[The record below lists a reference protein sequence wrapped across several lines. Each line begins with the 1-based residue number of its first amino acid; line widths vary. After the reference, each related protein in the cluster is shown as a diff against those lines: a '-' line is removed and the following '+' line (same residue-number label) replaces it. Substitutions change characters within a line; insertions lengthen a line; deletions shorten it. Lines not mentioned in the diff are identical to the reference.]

1 MTGDIRVI
9 VADDHPIVRGGLR
22 ALIDA
27 TPGIVLVGEATDGD
41 AAIDLAM
48 RVRPDVV
55 LMDIA
60 MPGRNGIEAT
70 REIASNGWASAVLI
84 LTMFADDESIFA
96 AMRAGARGYLL
107 KDASHDEMR
116 RAIEAVGGGEAIFGA
131 GVAQRM
137 VGFFA
142 RARELGVQPFPE
154 LTDREREVLEE
165 LAKGASNATI
175 ANRLGISLKTVRN
188 HVSSILGKL
197 MVVDRA
203 GAIVRA
209 REAGFG
215 TSDERARR
223 PMRPPAAGSDGPEH
237 RGTAVP

>member
-1 MTGDIRVI
+1 ME
-9 VADDHPIVRGGLR
+9 
-22 ALIDA
+22 A
-27 TPGIVLVGEATDGD
+27 TPGIELVGEATNGD
-41 AAIDLAM
+41 QAIEIA
-48 RVRPDVV
+48 RQVRPDVV
-55 LMDIA
+55 LMDLA

-70 REIASNGWASAVLI
+70 REIAANGLAGAVLI

-107 KDASHDEMR
+107 KDAGHDEMR
-116 RAIEAVGGGEAIFGA
+116 RAIEGIGHGEAIFGA

-154 LTDREREVLEE
+154 LTDREREVLDE
-165 LAKGASNATI
+165 LARGSSNAMI
-175 ANRLGISLKTVRN
+175 ASRLGISLKTVRN
-188 HVSSILGKL
+188 HVSTILSKL

-203 GAIVRA
+203 QAIVRA

-215 TSDERARR
+215 VSEPR
-223 PMRPPAAGSDGPEH
+223 PTRPPG
-237 RGTAVP
+237 

>member
-1 MTGDIRVI
+1 VTPPIRVV
-9 VADDHPIVRGGLR
+9 VADDHPIVRDGLR
-22 ALIDA
+22 ALIEA
-27 TPGIVLVGEATDGD
+27 APGIELLGEATNGD
-41 AAIDLAM
+41 EAVEMA
-48 RVRPDVV
+48 RQHRPDVV
-55 LMDIA
+55 LMDLA

-70 REIASNGWASAVLI
+70 REIAAHGWAGAVLI

-107 KDASHDEMR
+107 KDADHDEMR
-116 RAIEAVGGGEAIFGA
+116 RAIEGVGNGEAIFGA

-154 LTDREREVLEE
+154 LTDREREVLDE
-165 LAKGASNATI
+165 LARGSSNSTI
-175 ANRLGISLKTVRN
+175 ASRLGISLKTVRN
-188 HVSSILGKL
+188 HVSTILSKL

-203 GAIVRA
+203 QAIVRA

-215 TSDERARR
+215 VKDPRTA
-223 PMRPPAAGSDGPEH
+223 RPPG
-237 RGTAVP
+237 

>member
-1 MTGDIRVI
+1 VTDPVRVV
-9 VADDHPIVRGGLR
+9 VADDHPVVRDGLR

-27 TPGIVLVGEATDGD
+27 SAGIELVGEATNGD
-41 AAIDLAM
+41 EAVEMARRL
-48 RVRPDVV
+48 RPDVV
-55 LMDIA
+55 LMDLA

-70 REIASNGWASAVLI
+70 REIASDVAAPAVLI

-107 KDASHDEMR
+107 KDAGHDEMR
-116 RAIEAVGGGEAIFGA
+116 RAIAGVGRGEAIFGA

-165 LAKGASNATI
+165 IAQGASNAAI
-175 ANRLGISLKTVRN
+175 AARLGLSVKTVRN
-188 HVSSILGKL
+188 HVSTILGKL

-203 GAIVRA
+203 QAIVRA
-209 REAGFG
+209 REAGLG
-215 TSDERARR
+215 VRDGRPRR
-223 PMRPPAAGSDGPEH
+223 PDL
-237 RGTAVP
+237 

>member
-1 MTGDIRVI
+1 MTAPVRVI
-9 VADDHPIVRGGLR
+9 VADDHPIVRDGLR

-27 TPGIVLVGEATDGD
+27 TPGIELLGEATNGD
-41 AAIDLAM
+41 EAIELAR

-55 LMDIA
+55 LMDLA
-60 MPGRNGIEAT
+60 MPGRNGIDAT
-70 REIASNGWASAVLI
+70 REIAANGWASAVLI

-107 KDASHDEMR
+107 KDAGHAEMV
-116 RAIEAVGGGEAIFGA
+116 RAIQGLGSGEAIFGA

-142 RARELGVQPFPE
+142 RARALGVQPFPD

-165 LAKGASNATI
+165 LARGVGNATI
-175 ANRLGISLKTVRN
+175 AGHLGISVKTVRN
-188 HVSSILGKL
+188 HVSTILSKL

-203 GAIVRA
+203 HAIVRA

-215 TSDERARR
+215 VREGRIR
-223 PMRPPAAGSDGPEH
+223 RPPA
-237 RGTAVP
+237 

>member
-1 MTGDIRVI
+1 MTTPIRVV
-9 VADDHPIVRGGLR
+9 VADDHPIVRDGLR
-22 ALIDA
+22 ALIEA
-27 TPGIVLVGEATDGD
+27 TPGIDLVGEATTGD
-41 AAIDLAM
+41 EAVDIARDL
-48 RVRPDVV
+48 RPDVV
-55 LMDIA
+55 LMDLA

-70 REIASNGWASAVLI
+70 REIAAHGWATAVLI

-107 KDASHDEMR
+107 KDAGHDEMR
-116 RAIEAVGGGEAIFGA
+116 RAIEGIGNGEAIFGA

-154 LTDREREVLEE
+154 LTDREREVLDE
-165 LAKGASNATI
+165 LARGSSNSTI
-175 ANRLGISLKTVRN
+175 AARLGISLKTVRN
-188 HVSSILGKL
+188 HVSTILSKL

-203 GAIVRA
+203 QAIVRA

-215 TSDERARR
+215 VKEPRTA
-223 PMRPPAAGSDGPEH
+223 RPPG
-237 RGTAVP
+237 

>member
-1 MTGDIRVI
+1 MTTPVRIV
-9 VADDHPIVRGGLR
+9 VADDHPIVRDGLR
-22 ALIDA
+22 ALVEA
-27 TPGIVLVGEATDGD
+27 SPGIELIGEATNGEEV
-41 AAIDLAM
+41 IELAR

-55 LMDIA
+55 LMDLA

-107 KDASHDEMR
+107 KDAGHEEMR
-116 RAIEAVGGGEAIFGA
+116 RAIEGVGAGEAIFGA

-142 RARELGVQPFPE
+142 RARDLGVQPFPE
-154 LTDREREVLEE
+154 LTDREREVLAEI
-165 LAKGASNATI
+165 AGGASNASI
-175 ANRLGISLKTVRN
+175 ALHLGISVKTVRN
-188 HVSSILGKL
+188 HVSTILSKL

-203 GAIVRA
+203 QAIVRA
-209 REAGFG
+209 REAGLG
-215 TSDERARR
+215 VRNERPRR
-223 PMRPPAAGSDGPEH
+223 VDA
-237 RGTAVP
+237 

>member
-1 MTGDIRVI
+1 VTDPVRVV
-9 VADDHPIVRGGLR
+9 VADDHPVVRDGLR

-27 TPGIVLVGEATDGD
+27 SAGIELVGEATNGD
-41 AAIDLAM
+41 EAVEMARRL
-48 RVRPDVV
+48 RPDVV
-55 LMDIA
+55 LMDLA

-70 REIASNGWASAVLI
+70 REIASDGAAAAVLI

-107 KDASHDEMR
+107 KDAGHDEMR
-116 RAIEAVGGGEAIFGA
+116 RAIAGVGRGEAIFGA

-165 LAKGASNATI
+165 IAQGASNPAI
-175 ANRLGISLKTVRN
+175 AARLGLSVKTVRN
-188 HVSSILGKL
+188 HVSTILGKL

-203 GAIVRA
+203 QAIVRA
-209 REAGFG
+209 REAGLG
-215 TSDERARR
+215 VRDGRPRR
-223 PMRPPAAGSDGPEH
+223 PDL
-237 RGTAVP
+237 

>member
-1 MTGDIRVI
+1 VTAPIRVI

-27 TPGIVLVGEATDGD
+27 TPGIEFLGEATNGD
-41 AAIDLAM
+41 EAIDLAR

-55 LMDIA
+55 LMDLA
-60 MPGRNGIEAT
+60 MPGRNGIDAT
-70 REIASNGWASAVLI
+70 REIASNGLASAVLI

-116 RAIEAVGGGEAIFGA
+116 RAIEGVGCGEAIFGA

-142 RARELGVQPFPE
+142 HARELGVQPFPE

-165 LAKGASNATI
+165 LARGAGNTTI
-175 ANRLGISLKTVRN
+175 ASHLGISLKTVRN

-203 GAIVRA
+203 EAIVRA

-215 TSDERARR
+215 TRDERMRR
-223 PMRPPAAGSDGPEH
+223 P
-237 RGTAVP
+237 T

>member
-1 MTGDIRVI
+1 VTAPIRIV
-9 VADDHPIVRGGLR
+9 VADDHPIVREGLR
-22 ALIDA
+22 ALIEA
-27 TPGIVLVGEATDGD
+27 TPGIELLGEATNGD
-41 AAIDLAM
+41 EAVELAR

-55 LMDIA
+55 LMDLA

-70 REIASNGWASAVLI
+70 REIAAHGWASAVLI

-107 KDASHDEMR
+107 KDADHDEVR
-116 RAIEAVGGGEAIFGA
+116 RAIEGIGHGEAIFGA

-142 RARELGVQPFPE
+142 RARELGVQPFPD
-154 LTDREREVLEE
+154 LTDREREVLEQ
-165 LAKGASNATI
+165 LAQGAGNTTI
-175 ANRLGISLKTVRN
+175 AMRLGISLKTVRN
-188 HVSSILGKL
+188 HVSTILSKL

-203 GAIVRA
+203 QAIVRA

-215 TSDERARR
+215 VRDPRTQ
-223 PMRPPAAGSDGPEH
+223 RPPG
-237 RGTAVP
+237 